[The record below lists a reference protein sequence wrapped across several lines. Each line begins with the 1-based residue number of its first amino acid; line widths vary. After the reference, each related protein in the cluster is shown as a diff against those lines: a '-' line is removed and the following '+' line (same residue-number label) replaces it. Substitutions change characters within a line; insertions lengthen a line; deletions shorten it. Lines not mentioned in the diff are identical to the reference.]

1 MKKLL
6 FTTTIIFVT
15 ILQILAQTPQSFKY
29 QAVVRDGTGNVLTN
43 QTVGFQLSIMQTSE
57 TGNSVYTETFTTTT
71 NSYGLVNLL
80 IGEGTP
86 VSGDFTSIDWGTDT
100 YFLKVELDETGG
112 TNYTLINTSELNS
125 VPYALQ
131 SNNTEKIQGKNV
143 SITTPGSGQVL
154 KWNGTEWAPAD
165 DDVTGGSGVD
175 GVVNSASFSGTTNKT
190 LTLGRSNGLS
200 ALTANFTDEV
210 NDADASATN
219 ELQVLNFS
227 NDTLYLSDGGQVYM
241 GAYGNLWSTHGNDI
255 YNNNN
260 GYVGVGTDSPT
271 GKFVV
276 KGDSTNLDTALF
288 EVKNA
293 AGQPIFAV
301 YDGGV
306 RVWVDNTINK
316 NNNDKGGFAIGGY
329 RLDKTE
335 THELFRITP
344 DSARIYYD
352 NENTGAGYQGGFA
365 VNSFEGTGGTD
376 NGGTMHLSEEN
387 YFIGHNSGENVT
399 SGRYNSTFGYKSGE
413 ALKQGNRNIF
423 IGYEAGIA
431 NTNANENNFIGYQA
445 GFSNLSGTRNNF
457 MGYLAGY
464 SNTTGYRNTFIGTNA
479 GHDNVDGNYNTCIGH
494 YSAAGADISNY
505 NSFLGT
511 YSGRNADGASSSN
524 FLGYQA
530 GNNATNVTNSIFVGN
545 NSGYYASTADK
556 SILIGSNSG
565 MNAHNAVNTISIGTN
580 SGRNADGS
588 ENSIFLGYNSGYN
601 NNSNDNVFIGSY
613 SGYNTT
619 DGFANIFL
627 GYKTGYSNQI
637 GENNIFFGDSAGFN
651 NNANYNIFMGVE
663 SGYSNDSGEKNICIG
678 DNAGHD
684 NTSGNQTICIGDN
697 AGFSNT
703 SSNNIFIGTEAGKNT
718 SSATGNT
725 MIGNMAGK
733 ENISGAQNTYIGWL
747 AGGQNK
753 QSGNTMIGMWAG
765 WMSDGERNIYIGA
778 GTGEANSSGNN
789 NIILGYVS
797 GNGSTNSNNI
807 LLGNSIEGGDN
818 QLKIDIDDSSDPLI
832 YGEFDNDFLRINGNL
847 EANGTFFRIKTNPG
861 SGAVPTNYVYQGGQS
876 GSSQKQYA
884 FAINDALWVTK
895 EAWFDDDITC
905 VHLTQTSDKRFK
917 KNITNIDNAV
927 NKILELNGV
936 YYYWRKDQFPE
947 KGFDNKRQIGFIAQD
962 LEKVF
967 PELVKTDKQG
977 YKSVNYGAMSAVLLE
992 AVKQQQKSINNLQK
1006 QIDEL
1011 KEIIKT
1017 K

>member
-1 MKKLL
+1 MKKIL
-6 FTTTIIFVT
+6 FTSLIIFTIIST
-15 ILQILAQTPQSFKY
+15 IFAQSPESFKY
-29 QAVVRDGTGNVLTN
+29 QAIVRDDAGTVIPN
-43 QTVGFQLSIMQTSE
+43 QDVSFQLSILEGSE
-57 TGNSVYTETFTTTT
+57 TGTSVYAETFTETT
-71 NSYGLVNLL
+71 NSYGLVSLN

-86 VSGDFTSIDWGTDT
+86 VSGSFSTINWGSNS

-112 TNYTLINTSELNS
+112 TTYEHIGTSKLNS
-125 VPYALQ
+125 VPYSLQ
-131 SNNTEKIQGKNV
+131 SKNTEKIQGKDV
-143 SITTPGSGQVL
+143 SINTPGSGQVL

-165 DDVTGGSGVD
+165 DNVTGGSGVD
-175 GVVNSASFSGTTNKT
+175 GVVDGASFSGTTTKT
-190 LTLGRSNGLS
+190 LTLTRSNGLTPLS
-200 ALTANFTDEV
+200 AIFNDNV
-210 NDADASATN
+210 NDADADATN

-227 NDTLYLSDGGQVYM
+227 NDTLYLSNGGQIYM
-241 GAYGNLWSTHGNDI
+241 GEYGNLWSTHGNDI
-255 YNNNN
+255 YNSND

-293 AGQPIFAV
+293 AGQTIFAV

-316 NNNDKGGFAIGGY
+316 ANNDKSGFAIGGY

-335 THELFRITP
+335 THELFRISP

-399 SGRYNSTFGYKSGE
+399 TGRYNSTFGYKSGE
-413 ALKQGNRNIF
+413 ALNQGNRNIF
-423 IGYEAGIA
+423 IGYEAGTA

-445 GFSNLSGTRNNF
+445 GFSNISGTRNNF

-464 SNTTGYRNTFIGTNA
+464 SNTTGFRNTFIGTNA

-494 YSAAGADISNY
+494 YSAAGADIANY

-530 GNNATNVTNSIFVGN
+530 GNNATNVTNSIFTGN
-545 NSGYYASTADK
+545 NSGYYASTADNT
-556 SILIGSNSG
+556 ILIGSNSG
-565 MNAHNAVNTISIGTN
+565 MNAHDAINTISIGTS

-613 SGYNTT
+613 SGYNNT

-627 GYKTGYSNQI
+627 GYKTGYNNQI

-651 NNANYNIFMGVE
+651 NNANNNIFMGVE
-663 SGYSNDSGEKNICIG
+663 SGYSTTTGEKNIFIG

-684 NTSGNQTICIGDN
+684 NTAGSQIICIGDN
-697 AGFSNT
+697 AGKSNT
-703 SSNNIFIGTEAGKNT
+703 SSNNIYIGTEAGKNT
-718 SSATGNT
+718 SSGTGNT

-733 ENISGAQNTYIGWL
+733 DNISGMQNTYIGWF
-747 AGGQNK
+747 AGAQNQ

-765 WMSDGERNIYIGA
+765 WMSNGERNIFIGA
-778 GTGEANSSGNN
+778 GTGEANDNGDN

-807 LLGNSIEGGDN
+807 LLGNGIDGGES
-818 QLKIDIDDSSDPLI
+818 QLKIDIDDSSNPLI
-832 YGEFDNDFLRINGNL
+832 YGEFNNDLLQINGNL
-847 EANGTFFRIKTNPG
+847 KANGTYLHIVENPG
-861 SGAVPTNYVYQGGQS
+861 TGAIPTNYVYQGTS
-876 GSSQKQYA
+876 TASASKQYA

-905 VHLTQTSDKRFK
+905 VNLTQTSDKRFK
-917 KNITNIDNAV
+917 RNITNIDNAV
-927 NKILELNGV
+927 DKVLSLNGV
-936 YYYWRKDQFPE
+936 YYYWKKDQFPE
-947 KGFDNKRQIGFIAQD
+947 KGFDDERQIGFIAQD

-967 PELVKTDKQG
+967 PELVKTDEQG

-992 AVKQQQKSINNLQK
+992 AVKQQQQDIENLK
-1006 QIDEL
+1006 KEIEEL
-1011 KEIIKT
+1011 KQIIKT